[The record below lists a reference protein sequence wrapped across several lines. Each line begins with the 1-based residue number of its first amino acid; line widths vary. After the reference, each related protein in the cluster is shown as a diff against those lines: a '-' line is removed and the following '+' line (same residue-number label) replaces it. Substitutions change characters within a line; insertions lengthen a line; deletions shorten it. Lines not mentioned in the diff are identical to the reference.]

1 MLSLLLFACANKA
14 PTAEITEAPAA
25 EPASAMRAELVVE
38 GKLDERIST
47 EPAELVLFYGGE
59 HKGSMET
66 CGCPKRPRGSLPR
79 LMSYLEASRGANPDV
94 PDVLLH
100 GGYWLEDAMGLD
112 GGLRKDVPVMNQWML
127 QGMEALD
134 VDVANLSF
142 QDLPGIDPLDELPDW
157 AVSANVTA
165 SHGAPAPQPWRVLDR
180 GGVKVGVTAITQQ
193 GMTFVMT
200 PDYAVTDP
208 LEGGRA
214 ALEAMKSEADVLV
227 LMAFQAPEAAKALA
241 EEFPELDIVI
251 DVNMHREFYEP
262 FTINNAV
269 WVRSHYQTQ
278 RLGELRLRLDGGD
291 IVGVLDRKI
300 DLDPQVPDQSE
311 LMALVKAARKELAAV
326 QEELYGP

>member
-1 MLSLLLFACANKA
+1 MLSLFLFACASKA
-14 PTAEITEAPAA
+14 PVPEVTAAVEEAP
-25 EPASAMRAELVVE
+25 SAMRAELVVE
-38 GKLDERIST
+38 GKVHERVST

-79 LMSYLEASRGANPDV
+79 LMSYLEASREANPGV
-94 PDVLLH
+94 PDLLLH

-112 GGLRKDVPVMNQWML
+112 GGLRDDVPVMNAWML
-127 QGMEALD
+127 QGMDAIA

-142 QDLPGIDPLDELPDW
+142 QDLPGVDPLEAMPEW
-157 AVSANVTA
+157 AVSANVQA
-165 SHGAPAPQPWRVLDR
+165 ADGAPAPAPYRLIER
-180 GGVKVGVTAITQQ
+180 GGVTVGVTAITQQ

-200 PDYAVTDP
+200 PDYTITDP
-208 LEGGRA
+208 VAGGRA
-214 ALEAMKSEADVLV
+214 ALESMKGEADVLV

-241 EEFPELDIVI
+241 EEFPELDIVV

-291 IVGVLDRKI
+291 VIGVLDRKI

-311 LMALVKAARKELAAV
+311 LMGLVKQARKELAAV